1 MVMIILLF
9 ILIALLTYLIILGS
23 NASKTEEE
31 RKIEDQEQVE
41 YLEKWRKRK
50 NEYK

>member
-1 MVMIILLF
+1 MIMIILLF

-23 NASKTEEE
+23 NANKTEEE
-31 RKIEDQEQVE
+31 RKIEDQEEIE

>member
-1 MVMIILLF
+1 MIMIILLF

-23 NASKTEEE
+23 NRSKTEEE
-31 RKIEDQEQVE
+31 RKIEDQEQIE

>member
-31 RKIEDQEQVE
+31 RKIEDQEQIE

>member
-1 MVMIILLF
+1 MIMIILLF

-23 NASKTEEE
+23 NRNKTEEE
-31 RKIEDQEQVE
+31 RKIEDQEQIE